1 MLLISLLF
9 AAAQDQKLDNAV
21 QSLTRSSIEL
31 AEAAS
36 NYGALKVIFGIFMVL
51 VLVLVVMFMYTI
63 WNLNKKI
70 SVVSESSSKVT
81 EFFDGAA
88 DSTIGVTEAQI
99 LIRREFNCLGHILK
113 YAILRTRL
121 ENHIDNKE
129 SVIKKVDILVNNEYS
144 ELCGLMSNFNCD
156 GKSLSTIF
164 ELQDNE
170 AIKDMVIEQIYI
182 PKDQFSISN
191 MDQSVS
197 MYLNGLKLMY
207 LKNYNHGTKI
217 ITDH

>member
-70 SVVSESSSKVT
+70 SVVSESSSKIT

-99 LIRREFNCLGHILK
+99 LIRREFNCLGYILK
-113 YAILRTRL
+113 YAILRIRL

-207 LKNYNHGTKI
+207 LKKL
-217 ITDH
+217 

>member
-1 MLLISLLF
+1 MPLISLLF

-70 SVVSESSSKVT
+70 SIVSESSSKVT

-113 YAILRTRL
+113 YAILRIRL
-121 ENHIDNKE
+121 ENNIDNKE

-207 LKNYNHGTKI
+207 LKKL
-217 ITDH
+217 

>member
-21 QSLTRSSIEL
+21 QSLTRSSLEL

-51 VLVLVVMFMYTI
+51 VLVLVVMFIYTI

-113 YAILRTRL
+113 YAILRIRL
-121 ENHIDNKE
+121 ENNIDNKE

-207 LKNYNHGTKI
+207 LKKL
-217 ITDH
+217 

>member
-1 MLLISLLF
+1 MPLISLLF
-9 AAAQDQKLDNAV
+9 AAAQDQKLDHAV

-170 AIKDMVIEQIYI
+170 AIKDMVIEQIYL

-207 LKNYNHGTKI
+207 LKKL
-217 ITDH
+217 

>member
-1 MLLISLLF
+1 MPLISLLF

-70 SVVSESSSKVT
+70 SVVSESSSKIT

-99 LIRREFNCLGHILK
+99 LIRREFNCLGYILK
-113 YAILRTRL
+113 YAILRIRL
-121 ENHIDNKE
+121 ENNIDNKE

-182 PKDQFSISN
+182 PKDEFSISN

-207 LKNYNHGTKI
+207 LKKL
-217 ITDH
+217 

>member
-21 QSLTRSSIEL
+21 QSLTRSSLEL

-51 VLVLVVMFMYTI
+51 VLVLVVMFIYTI

-207 LKNYNHGTKI
+207 LKKL
-217 ITDH
+217 

>member
-1 MLLISLLF
+1 MPLISLLF

-70 SVVSESSSKVT
+70 SVVSESSSKIT

-99 LIRREFNCLGHILK
+99 LIRREFNCLGYILK
-113 YAILRTRL
+113 YAILLIRL

-207 LKNYNHGTKI
+207 LKKL
-217 ITDH
+217 

>member
-1 MLLISLLF
+1 MPLISLLF
-9 AAAQDQKLDNAV
+9 ATAQDQKLDNAV

-51 VLVLVVMFMYTI
+51 VLVLVVMFIYTI

-88 DSTIGVTEAQI
+88 DSTIGVTEAQV
-99 LIRREFNCLGHILK
+99 LIRMEFNCLGYILK
-113 YAILRTRL
+113 YAILRIRL

-207 LKNYNHGTKI
+207 LKKL
-217 ITDH
+217 

>member
-1 MLLISLLF
+1 MPLITFLF
-9 AAAQDQKLDNAV
+9 ATAQDQKLDNVV

-36 NYGALKVIFGIFMVL
+36 NYGALKVIFGIFMIL
-51 VLVLVVMFMYTI
+51 VFVLVVMFVYTI
-63 WNLNKKI
+63 WNLNQKI
-70 SVVSESSSKVT
+70 SVVSESSHKVA

-88 DSTIGVTEAQI
+88 DFTIGIAEAQI
-99 LIRREFNCLGHILK
+99 LIRREFNCLGYILK
-113 YAILRTRL
+113 YAILRIRL
-121 ENHIDNKE
+121 ENHLDNKE
-129 SVIKKVDILVNNEYS
+129 SVVKKVDILVNNEYS
-144 ELCGLMSNFNCD
+144 ELCGLMSNFTCD
-156 GKSLSTIF
+156 GKPLSTIL

-170 AIKDMVIEQIYI
+170 AIKDMVIEQVYI

-207 LKNYNHGTKI
+207 LKKL
-217 ITDH
+217 

>member
-99 LIRREFNCLGHILK
+99 LIRREFNCLGQILK
-113 YAILRTRL
+113 YAILRIRL
-121 ENHIDNKE
+121 ENHIDNEE

-170 AIKDMVIEQIYI
+170 EIKDMVIEQIYI

-207 LKNYNHGTKI
+207 LKKL
-217 ITDH
+217 

>member
-1 MLLISLLF
+1 MPLISLLF

-70 SVVSESSSKVT
+70 SVVSESSSKIT

-99 LIRREFNCLGHILK
+99 LIRREFNCLGYILK
-113 YAILRTRL
+113 YAILRIRL
-121 ENHIDNKE
+121 ENHTDNKE

-207 LKNYNHGTKI
+207 LKKL
-217 ITDH
+217 

>member
-1 MLLISLLF
+1 MPLISLLF

-70 SVVSESSSKVT
+70 SVVSESSSKIA

-99 LIRREFNCLGHILK
+99 LIRREFNCLGYILK
-113 YAILRTRL
+113 YAILRIRL

-207 LKNYNHGTKI
+207 LKKL
-217 ITDH
+217 

>member
-113 YAILRTRL
+113 YSILRIRL

-207 LKNYNHGTKI
+207 LKKL
-217 ITDH
+217 

>member
-1 MLLISLLF
+1 MLSIPLISFLF
-9 AAAQDQKLDNAV
+9 STAQEDSKLNSAV
-21 QSLTRSSIEL
+21 QSLTKSSIEL

-51 VLVLVVMFMYTI
+51 VLVMVMMFIYTI
-63 WNLNKKI
+63 WNLNRKI
-70 SVVSESSSKVT
+70 SIVSESSQQVE

-88 DSTIGVTEAQI
+88 DSMVGITEAQI

-113 YAILRTRL
+113 YAILRIRF

-129 SVIKKVDILVNNEYS
+129 STIKKVESLVNNEYY
-144 ELCGLMSNFNCD
+144 ELWGLFSNFTCK
-156 GKSLSTIF
+156 GKPLSNLF

-170 AIKDMVIEQIYI
+170 AIRDLVIEQIYI

-191 MDQSVS
+191 MDQSIS

-207 LKNYNHGTKI
+207 LKKL
-217 ITDH
+217 

>member
-1 MLLISLLF
+1 MPLISLLF
-9 AAAQDQKLDNAV
+9 ALAQDQKLDNAV
-21 QSLTRSSIEL
+21 QSLTKSSIEL

-70 SVVSESSSKVT
+70 SVVSESSSKVS

-113 YAILRTRL
+113 YDILRIRL

-129 SVIKKVDILVNNEYS
+129 SIVKKVDILVNNEYS
-144 ELCGLMSNFNCD
+144 ELCGLMSNFNCN

-197 MYLNGLKLMY
+197 MYLNGLKLMC
-207 LKNYNHGTKI
+207 LKKL
-217 ITDH
+217 

>member
-1 MLLISLLF
+1 MLNFSLITLLSSF
-9 AAAQDQKLDNAV
+9 AQEDPKLDRVV
-21 QSLTRSSIEL
+21 QSLTKSSIEL

-36 NYGALKVIFGIFMVL
+36 NYGALKVIFGIFMVM
-51 VLVLVVMFMYTI
+51 VLVMVVMFVYTI
-63 WNLNKKI
+63 WNLNKKVT
-70 SVVSESSSKVT
+70 VVSESSQQVK

-88 DSTIGVTEAQI
+88 DSTIGITEAQI

-113 YAILRTRL
+113 YAILRIRF

-129 SVIKKVDILVNNEYS
+129 STVKKVESLVNNEYF
-144 ELCGLMSNFNCD
+144 ELCGLLSNFTCN
-156 GKSLSTIF
+156 GKSLSNIF

-182 PKDQFSISN
+182 PKDQFTISN
-191 MDQSVS
+191 MDQSVG

-207 LKNYNHGTKI
+207 LKKL
-217 ITDH
+217 

>member
-1 MLLISLLF
+1 MPLISLLF

-88 DSTIGVTEAQI
+88 DSTIGITEAQI
-99 LIRREFNCLGHILK
+99 LIRREFNCLGYILK
-113 YAILRTRL
+113 YAILRIRL
-121 ENHIDNKE
+121 ENNIDNKE

-170 AIKDMVIEQIYI
+170 AIKDMIIEQIYI

-207 LKNYNHGTKI
+207 LKKL
-217 ITDH
+217 

>member
-113 YAILRTRL
+113 YAILRIRF
-121 ENHIDNKE
+121 ENNIDNKE

-170 AIKDMVIEQIYI
+170 AVKDMVIEQIYI

-207 LKNYNHGTKI
+207 LKKL
-217 ITDH
+217 

>member
-1 MLLISLLF
+1 MPLISLLF
-9 AAAQDQKLDNAV
+9 ALAQDQKLDNAV
-21 QSLTRSSIEL
+21 QSLTKSSIEL

-51 VLVLVVMFMYTI
+51 VLVLVVMFIYTI

-70 SVVSESSSKVT
+70 SVVSESSSKIS

-113 YAILRTRL
+113 YTILRIRL

-129 SVIKKVDILVNNEYS
+129 SIVKKVDILVNNEYS

-182 PKDQFSISN
+182 PRDQFSISN

-207 LKNYNHGTKI
+207 LKKL
-217 ITDH
+217 

>member
-1 MLLISLLF
+1 MPLISLLF

-207 LKNYNHGTKI
+207 LKKL
-217 ITDH
+217 

>member
-1 MLLISLLF
+1 MPLISLLF

-70 SVVSESSSKVT
+70 SVVSESSSKIT

-99 LIRREFNCLGHILK
+99 LIRREFNCLGYILK
-113 YAILRTRL
+113 YAILRMRL

-207 LKNYNHGTKI
+207 LKKL
-217 ITDH
+217 

>member
-1 MLLISLLF
+1 MPLISLLF
-9 AAAQDQKLDNAV
+9 AAAQDQELDNAV

-51 VLVLVVMFMYTI
+51 VLVLVVMFMYTV

-81 EFFDGAA
+81 EFFEGAA

-99 LIRREFNCLGHILK
+99 LIRREFNCLGHVLK
-113 YAILRTRL
+113 YAILRIRL
-121 ENHIDNKE
+121 ENNIDNKE

-207 LKNYNHGTKI
+207 LKKL
-217 ITDH
+217 

>member
-1 MLLISLLF
+1 MPLISLLF

-63 WNLNKKI
+63 LNLNKKI

-113 YAILRTRL
+113 YSILRIRL

-170 AIKDMVIEQIYI
+170 AIKDMVIEQIYL

-207 LKNYNHGTKI
+207 LKKL
-217 ITDH
+217 

>member
-70 SVVSESSSKVT
+70 SVVSESSDKVT

-99 LIRREFNCLGHILK
+99 LIRREFNCLGYILK
-113 YAILRTRL
+113 YAILRIRL

-207 LKNYNHGTKI
+207 LKKL
-217 ITDH
+217 

>member
-1 MLLISLLF
+1 MPLISLLF

-70 SVVSESSSKVT
+70 SIVSESSSKIT

-99 LIRREFNCLGHILK
+99 LIRREFNCLGYILK
-113 YAILRTRL
+113 YAILRIRF

-207 LKNYNHGTKI
+207 LKKL
-217 ITDH
+217 

>member
-81 EFFDGAA
+81 EFFNGAA

-113 YAILRTRL
+113 YVILRIRL

-170 AIKDMVIEQIYI
+170 EIKDMVIEQIYI

-207 LKNYNHGTKI
+207 LKKL
-217 ITDH
+217 

>member
-1 MLLISLLF
+1 MPLISLLF

-51 VLVLVVMFMYTI
+51 VLVLVVMFIYTI

-88 DSTIGVTEAQI
+88 DSTIGITEAQI
-99 LIRREFNCLGHILK
+99 LIRREFNCLGYILK
-113 YAILRTRL
+113 YAILRIRL

-144 ELCGLMSNFNCD
+144 ELCGLMSNFDCD

-207 LKNYNHGTKI
+207 LKKL
-217 ITDH
+217 

>member
-113 YAILRTRL
+113 YTILRIRL

-144 ELCGLMSNFNCD
+144 ELCGLMSNFNCN

-207 LKNYNHGTKI
+207 LKKL
-217 ITDH
+217 

>member
-1 MLLISLLF
+1 MPLISLLF

-70 SVVSESSSKVT
+70 SVVSESSSKIT
-81 EFFDGAA
+81 EFLDGAA

-99 LIRREFNCLGHILK
+99 LIRREFNCLGYILK
-113 YAILRTRL
+113 YAILRIRL

-207 LKNYNHGTKI
+207 LKKL
-217 ITDH
+217 

>member
-1 MLLISLLF
+1 MPLISLLF

-70 SVVSESSSKVT
+70 SVVSESSNKIT

-99 LIRREFNCLGHILK
+99 LIRREFNCLGYILK
-113 YAILRTRL
+113 YAILRIRL

-144 ELCGLMSNFNCD
+144 ELCGLMSNFDCD
-156 GKSLSTIF
+156 GKSLSTVF

-207 LKNYNHGTKI
+207 LKKL
-217 ITDH
+217 

>member
-1 MLLISLLF
+1 MPLISLLF
-9 AAAQDQKLDNAV
+9 AAAQDQKLDHAV

-99 LIRREFNCLGHILK
+99 LIRREFNCLGYILK
-113 YAILRTRL
+113 YAILRIRL

-156 GKSLSTIF
+156 GKSLSAIF

-207 LKNYNHGTKI
+207 LKKL
-217 ITDH
+217 

>member
-99 LIRREFNCLGHILK
+99 LIRREFNCLGYILK
-113 YAILRTRL
+113 YAILRIRL

-207 LKNYNHGTKI
+207 LKKL
-217 ITDH
+217 